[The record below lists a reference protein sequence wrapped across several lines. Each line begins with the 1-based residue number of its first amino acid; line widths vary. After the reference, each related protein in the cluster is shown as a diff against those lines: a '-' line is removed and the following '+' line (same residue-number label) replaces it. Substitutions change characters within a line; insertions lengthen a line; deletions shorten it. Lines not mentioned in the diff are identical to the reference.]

1 MTTETDI
8 ANLALAILDEAPIS
22 AISDDNTAA
31 RMANRHL
38 AQTRKAELAKHEWAF
53 ALATDSLTGTD
64 TGTGDGTL
72 DWSYTIP
79 ANVLR
84 ITAITYDG
92 EPRGIPINWRQRGT
106 VILSDQEGPLKLLTV
121 KDVTDPTDWPPLFTD
136 VVVTALA
143 VKMALPLTHKAGMI
157 EVTKAAYQTALSE
170 ALRANA
176 RLSGMYNDAQWSAQ
190 RGDNRWWRA

>member
-8 ANLALAILDEAPIS
+8 ANLALAVLDEAPITL
-22 AISDDNTAA
+22 ISDDNTAA
-31 RMANRHL
+31 RLANRHF

-53 ALATDSLTGTD
+53 ALASDSVTGSD

-79 ANVLR
+79 SNVLR

-92 EPRGIPINWRQRGT
+92 EPRGIPINWRQKGT

-121 KDVTDPTDWPPLFTD
+121 KDVTDPTLWSPLFTE
-136 VVVTALA
+136 VFVAALA
-143 VKMALPLTHKAGMI
+143 IKMALPLTHKSGMI
-157 EVTKAAYQTALSE
+157 DVAKAAYQTAITE
-170 ALRANA
+170 ATRANA
-176 RLSGMYNDAQWSAQ
+176 RLAGMYNDALWSAQ
-190 RGDNRWWRA
+190 RGDNRFWRA

>member
-8 ANLALAILDEAPIS
+8 ANLALAVLDEAPIS

-31 RMANRHL
+31 RMANRHF

-53 ALATDSLTGTD
+53 ALARDSVTGTD
-64 TGTGDGTL
+64 TGTGVGTMN
-72 DWSYTIP
+72 WSYTIP

-84 ITAITYDG
+84 ITNVTYDG

-106 VILSDQEGPLKLLTV
+106 VILSDQAGPIILLTV
-121 KDVTDPTDWPPLFTD
+121 KDVTDPTNWPPLFTD

-157 EVTKAAYQTALSE
+157 EVTRAAYQTALSE

-176 RLSGMYNDAQWSAQ
+176 RLFGMYNDAQWSSQ